1 MQAMSDWGNAR
12 VRIDKGIVAE
22 ILRKSLSFRGS
33 TRALCCLFLGLS
45 LCATTMRA
53 QQPAGAG
60 SGSQSLPD
68 SPQPKQQGAVNPPE
82 NTPERFVGYM
92 TNRSIFFPDIAHSAG
107 PLSTVGKLKL
117 FVDESISPAYILES
131 AVSAAYNQSRNT
143 PKGYG
148 QGWNAYGKR
157 FGESMAR
164 DSSSAFFGDFALAS
178 ALHQD
183 PRFFPQSHPTLWG
196 SVKYSAQ
203 RIFVTRTDL
212 GRETF
217 NSSGLLGTAMA
228 EALANAYLPQAEM
241 TAGKTFHRVGIDLAW
256 KVAGNMFK
264 NYWPTFFHDLGLNR
278 LKVIPNPGQPN

>member
-1 MQAMSDWGNAR
+1 M
-12 VRIDKGIVAE
+12 
-22 ILRKSLSFRGS
+22 
-33 TRALCCLFLGLS
+33 
-45 LCATTMRA
+45 
-53 QQPAGAG
+53 
-60 SGSQSLPD
+60 
-68 SPQPKQQGAVNPPE
+68 NPSE

-107 PLSTVGKLKL
+107 PLSTGGKFKL

-131 AVSAAYNQSRNT
+131 AISAAYNQARNT

-157 FGESMAR
+157 FGESMGR

-196 SVKYSAQ
+196 SMKYSVQ

-217 NSSGLLGTAMA
+217 NSSGLLGTAAA
-228 EALANAYLPQAEM
+228 EALANAYLPQAEV
-241 TAGKTFHRVGIDLAW
+241 TAGKTFHRAGIDLAW
-256 KVAGNMFK
+256 RIAGNMFK

>member
-1 MQAMSDWGNAR
+1 MRMSD
-12 VRIDKGIVAE
+12 GIGAE
-22 ILRKSLSFRGS
+22 VTRKVLSFGRR

-45 LCATTMRA
+45 FCAATMRA

-60 SGSQSLPD
+60 SGSPTLPD
-68 SPQPKQQGAVNPPE
+68 SPQPKQEGSTNPQE
-82 NTPERFVGYM
+82 NTTERFVGYM

-107 PLSTVGKLKL
+107 PLSTGGKFKL
-117 FVDESISPAYILES
+117 FVDESISPAYIVES
-131 AVSAAYNQSRNT
+131 AISAAYNQARNT

-148 QGWNAYGKR
+148 QGWDAYGKR

-164 DSSSAFFGDFALAS
+164 DSSSAFFGDFVLAS

-183 PRFFPQSHPTLWG
+183 PRFFPQSRPTLWG
-196 SVKYSAQ
+196 SLKYSVQ

-217 NSSGLLGTAMA
+217 NSSALLGTATA
-228 EALANAYLPQAEM
+228 EALANAYLPQAEI

-256 KVAGNMFK
+256 RVAGNMFK

-278 LKVIPNPGQPN
+278 LKIIPNPGQPN